1 MVRRD
6 VPREPAPREFFAALS
21 GAEQE
26 QLQGLLLRLLPAVRG
41 RSD

>member
-1 MVRRD
+1 MRRLSAEAD
-6 VPREPAPREFFAALS
+6 QLEREFFAALS

-26 QLQGLLLRLLPAVRG
+26 QLQGLLLRLLPAVRA